1 MVLIKNTENPR
12 KFRLKV
18 NFSSVMIFLKRSAF
32 CVKMQGRKLTTSSG
46 HFPPLVIFF
55 WDLITAL
62 SYWDMF
68 YPSTCTRG
76 CWKIFTVCAHI
87 RHIWA
92 SIWKKK
98 FWKNSKFWQK
108 FLYVPFV
115 RKYFF
120 QIYFPKGAIYERIV
134 VPNILSPYQT

>member
-1 MVLIKNTENPR
+1 MKNFEILENFTVHFWETHGSQ
-12 KFRLKV
+12 KWTDEGEKLV
-18 NFSSVMIFLKRSAF
+18 N
-32 CVKMQGRKLTTSSG
+32 SSG
-46 HFPPLVIFF
+46 HFPP
-55 WDLITAL
+55 
-62 SYWDMF
+62 
-68 YPSTCTRG
+68 PP
-76 CWKIFTVCAHI
+76 
-87 RHIWA
+87 RHIFLGSNHSSFILGYVLPLDMHPRLLKNIYSMCTHQA
-92 SIWKKK
+92 HMGFDLKNK